1 LPGWR
6 RYSPRNPQALT
17 GSEGGGNGYPAASCD
32 RRIGRGHSGATS
44 GPRTT
49 RPQRTTPVISGSAS
63 SQFTGQNRPSA
74 AGRHHHPA
82 LSRTEEP
89 SSRLAGGRLRR
100 PSSHRQ
106 RHDRHRGIGLTLT
119 SGAAEH
125 VPAQILLA
133 LSRRGRPRLRE
144 RVRRTG
150 RERFPSASVWCRET
164 TWLRSLTGQR
174 ATQFSCRS
182 HESGPLSKPPV

>member
-1 LPGWR
+1 MCQTW
-6 RYSPRNPQALT
+6 
-17 GSEGGGNGYPAASCD
+17 
-32 RRIGRGHSGATS
+32 GHIGATS
-44 GPRTT
+44 LPSVRDNTGHERSANDRGQQLSSASTT
-49 RPQRTTPVISGSAS
+49 GRRTTP
-63 SQFTGQNRPSA
+63 F
-74 AGRHHHPA
+74 

-89 SSRLAGGRLRR
+89 GSRLAGGRLRR
-100 PSSHRQ
+100 PSSRRQ
-106 RHDRHRGIGLTLT
+106 RHGRHRGIGLTLT

-174 ATQFSCRS
+174 ATHFSCRS

>member
-1 LPGWR
+1 VR
-6 RYSPRNPQALT
+6 SPRSTAGGAGGSQLAVFMTWRACRPTRNP
-17 GSEGGGNGYPAASCD
+17 GPH
-32 RRIGRGHSGATS
+32 RGHISPEDRGQ
-44 GPRTT
+44 
-49 RPQRTTPVISGSAS
+49 QRTVAV
-63 SQFTGQNRPSA
+63 GQRPCSA
-74 AGRHHHPA
+74 APFGQHHSSSDPRV

-89 SSRLAGGRLRR
+89 SSRLAGGRLRW
-100 PSSHRQ
+100 PSWRRQ

-150 RERFPSASVWCRET
+150 REHFPSASVWCRET

-174 ATQFSCRS
+174 ATQFSCRA
-182 HESGPLSKPPV
+182 HESGPPSRPPV